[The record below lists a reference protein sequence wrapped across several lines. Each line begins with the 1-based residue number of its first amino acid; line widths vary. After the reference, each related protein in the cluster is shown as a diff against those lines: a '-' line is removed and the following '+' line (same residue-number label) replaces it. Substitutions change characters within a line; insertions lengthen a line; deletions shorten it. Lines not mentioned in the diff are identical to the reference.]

1 MQAKEV
7 NLMNKNDELQEL
19 PECDVKILEFV
30 QSCGKADIETISK
43 KLPRV
48 EAVPLRVKRLAK
60 RQYSSPDGSFVKR
73 HPIPDTSYLIDFGEN
88 PVMYQLSELGKIAVQ
103 DNKRR
108 RRQDRLRLW
117 TNGALLPLLVT
128 VIANLIAN
136 APQWLL
142 PLLQK
147 WAETSHP

>member
-19 PECDVKILEFV
+19 PECDIKILELV
-30 QSCGKADIETISK
+30 QSCGEADIETISK
-43 KLPRV
+43 KLPRI

-60 RQYSSPDGSFVKR
+60 QRYSSPDGSVAKR
-73 HPIPDTSYLIDFGEN
+73 HPVPDTSYLIDFGKD
-88 PVMYQLSELGKIAVQ
+88 PVMYRLSDLGRIAVQ

-108 RRQDRLRLW
+108 RKQERLRLW

>member
-1 MQAKEV
+1 
-7 NLMNKNDELQEL
+7 MNKNDELREL
-19 PECDVKILEFV
+19 PKCDLKILEFV
-30 QSCGKADIETISK
+30 ASCGKADIETISK
-43 KLPRV
+43 KFPRI

-60 RQYSSPDGSFVKR
+60 QQYSQPDALSHR
-73 HPIPDTSYLIDFGEN
+73 RPLPDTSYLICDGRE
-88 PVMYQLSELGKIAVQ
+88 PETYQLTSLGKIAVQ
-103 DNKRR
+103 DNKQR

-117 TNGALLPLLVT
+117 ANGALLPLLVT

>member
-1 MQAKEV
+1 
-7 NLMNKNDELQEL
+7 MNKNDELQEL
-19 PECDVKILEFV
+19 PECDVKILELV
-30 QSCGKADIETISK
+30 QSCGEADIETISK
-43 KLPRV
+43 KLPRI
-48 EAVPLRVKRLAK
+48 EAVPLRVKHLAK
-60 RQYSSPDGSFVKR
+60 QRYSSPDGSVAKR
-73 HPIPDTSYLIDFGEN
+73 HPVPDTSYLIDFGKD
-88 PVMYQLSELGKIAVQ
+88 PVMYRLSELGKIAVQ

-108 RRQDRLRLW
+108 RRQERLRLW
-117 TNGALLPLLVT
+117 ANGALLPLLVT